1 MGGRCLILLA
11 YRQPPPESHTVLA
24 RRSLPPLL
32 AASLLLAVAGTAG
45 TLDGANAAD
54 QGSGTTTGTTAGAV
68 GIAPRIK
75 SAAAGETAWKLGDPV
90 EVVVTGGTLVSASLT
105 DRAGRQVRG
114 RLEPTAWESTG
125 GLVPRTT
132 YVLDATAVAPD
143 GQQTV
148 LHDTVRT
155 GKPPKVLRATVSP
168 NGRTVG
174 VGRPLVVTFNHD
186 VRRKADVE
194 AALHATTTK
203 DVGLASWSWTSSRT
217 IQYRPQTFW
226 PGYTR
231 VSLTADL
238 RKVHAGPGL
247 WGMKDA
253 DAGFRIGRKY
263 VMRVSNAKHR
273 LVLRKD
279 GVKLRTFG
287 VSMGKPGF
295 PTRSGTKVI
304 MDIHESYRMRS
315 TTVGITGDEAYDLD
329 VPYAMRITASGEFL
343 HGAPWNHYIGVANK
357 SHGCTN
363 LTLSDAHW
371 LFNRV
376 REGDPVVTTGTGR
389 STESWNGL
397 GGVWNI
403 PWTQWVKGSALS

>member
-1 MGGRCLILLA
+1 
-11 YRQPPPESHTVLA
+11 VLA
-24 RRSLPPLL
+24 RRSLTPLL

-54 QGSGTTTGTTAGAV
+54 RATSAPTATVVGT
-68 GIAPRIK
+68 APVVT
-75 SAAAGETAWKLGDPV
+75 SAAAGATAWKLSKPV
-90 EVVVTGGTLVSASLT
+90 EVDVTGGTLVSATLT
-105 DRAGRQVRG
+105 DRAGRPVRG
-114 RLEPTAWESTG
+114 TLQPTTWASTG
-125 GLVPRTT
+125 TLVPRTT

-155 GKPPKVLRATVSP
+155 GAPAKVLRATVSP

-174 VGRPLVVTFNHD
+174 AGRPLVVSFNYD
-186 VRRKADVE
+186 VRRKAAVE
-194 AALHATTTK
+194 AALQVATSRN
-203 DVGLASWSWTSSRT
+203 VGPASWSWTSSRT

-231 VSLTADL
+231 VSVNANL

-247 WGMKDA
+247 WGMSNT
-253 DAGFRIGRKY
+253 DAGFRIGRKF
-263 VMRVSNAKHR
+263 VMQVSNAKHR

-279 GVKLRTFG
+279 GVKIRTFG

-295 PTRSGTKVI
+295 PTRSGIKVI
-304 MDIHESYRMRS
+304 MDTHESYRMRS

-343 HGAPWNHYIGVANK
+343 HGAPWNPYIGIRNH

-371 LFNRV
+371 LFDHV

-389 STESWNGL
+389 SMESWNGL
-397 GGVWNI
+397 GGVWNV
-403 PWTQWVKGSALS
+403 PWATWVKGSALS

>member
-1 MGGRCLILLA
+1 
-11 YRQPPPESHTVLA
+11 VLA

-32 AASLLLAVAGTAG
+32 AASLLLAVAGSAGPLETAR
-45 TLDGANAAD
+45 AAD
-54 QGSGTTTGTTAGAV
+54 GPPVVGAAPTVDSDAAGA
-68 GIAPRIK
+68 
-75 SAAAGETAWKLGDPV
+75 TAWKPGEPV
-90 EVVVTGGTLVSASLT
+90 VVTVTGGTLTSATLT
-105 DRAGRQVRG
+105 GRDGSQVRG
-114 RLEPTAWESTG
+114 LAKPARWTSTG
-125 GLVPRTT
+125 TLVPRTT
-132 YVLDATAVAPD
+132 YVLDATAVAAD

-155 GKPPKVLRATVSP
+155 GRPARVLRATISP

-174 VGRPLVVTFNHD
+174 AGRPLVVTFNHD

-194 AALHATTTK
+194 AALHVTTSRA
-203 DVGLASWSWTSSRT
+203 VGLASWSWTSART
-217 IQYRPQTFW
+217 VQYRPQTFW

-231 VSLTADL
+231 VSVGAEL

-247 WGMKDA
+247 WGMTDS
-253 DAGFRIGRKY
+253 DAGFRIGRTL

-279 GVKLRTFG
+279 GVKIRTFG
-287 VSMGKPGF
+287 VSLGKAGF

-343 HGAPWNHYIGVANK
+343 HGAPWNHSIGISNQ

-363 LTLSDAHW
+363 LTLSDARW
-371 LFNRV
+371 LFGRV

-389 STESWNGL
+389 ATEPWNGL
-397 GGVWNI
+397 GGVWNV